1 MSDLSSFIRFSL
13 LPLEL
18 RITIWELTLFAQ
30 VFSLI
35 PHAYKWSEDAAVDTT
50 TVPWHFICPR
60 SVSNRPSRE
69 PNKIFSAR
77 FTISDIVAHRVLQ
90 VCRESRTLVFNR
102 GYRVW
107 KVQNKQGKVR
117 NVVWNPAVDVI
128 LFPSVLLETRIV
140 PSSLPLRVHE
150 KYYLPLF
157 FLQYPEE
164 TKIASRLAM
173 YSSLALRSRPTG
185 GIRWG
190 WETDIAKFYSL
201 NEFIMVVDEEAERTI
216 VKRLI
221 RDNKNLLSLPLGPW
235 KLPQDLE
242 DVFIQGKLHRPD
254 TILRIPTVRVVE
266 NIERIVDGQSLQI
279 SLHCN
284 PCQYLGMG

>member
-1 MSDLSSFIRFSL
+1 
-13 LPLEL
+13 
-18 RITIWELTLFAQ
+18 
-30 VFSLI
+30 
-35 PHAYKWSEDAAVDTT
+35 
-50 TVPWHFICPR
+50 
-60 SVSNRPSRE
+60 
-69 PNKIFSAR
+69 
-77 FTISDIVAHRVLQ
+77 
-90 VCRESRTLVFNR
+90 VFNR

-107 KVQNKQGKVR
+107 KIQNKQGKVR

-128 LFPSVLLETRIV
+128 LFPPVPLEPRIV
-140 PSSLPLRVHE
+140 PSPQLRVHE
-150 KYYLPLF
+150 KHYLQLF
-157 FLQYPEE
+157 SLQYPEE

-185 GIRWG
+185 GIRWN
-190 WETDIAKFYSL
+190 WENGVAKFYSL

-221 RDNKNLLSLPLGPW
+221 QQNKNLLSLSLGPW
-235 KLPQDLE
+235 NLPQDLE

-266 NIERIVDGQSLQI
+266 NIERIIDGQSLQI

-284 PCQYLGMG
+284 PCQYLGME